1 MKVGDLV
8 RHTRKDVSSHKHY
21 GIIVQIETNTR
32 YRQATRWKVA
42 WGKWGHVGWIYNP
55 KLLEVVNESNTRSK
69 Q

>member
-8 RHTRKDVSSHKHY
+8 RHTGGKPYKHY
-21 GIIVQIETNTR
+21 GVIVQTETNTR

-55 KLLEVVNESNTRSK
+55 KLLEVVNESR
-69 Q
+69 